1 MGWVSLSKDGE
12 RMVHMV
18 GHVGSR
24 EAGDTRAKMTR
35 VHHVWDVP
43 CEAQLEPRALGTSVE
58 NK

>member
-1 MGWVSLSKDGE
+1 MGWDSLNKEGE

-18 GHVGSR
+18 GRVGSR
-24 EAGDTRAKMTR
+24 EAGDTRAKTTW

-43 CEAQLEPRALGTSVE
+43 CEAELEPRASVE